1 MQSFMKQ
8 INLLNCILL
17 TGILAFG
24 YFVLLPILTKEVRVP
39 ISPATPKVAEPQKEA
54 AEQVINPPLQE
65 YAMVAEK
72 NLFHPDRIIPSKK
85 EEIVIPK
92 PEFVLYGTL
101 ITDNVSIAYMSDKK
115 AVRATPGRGQR
126 QTSLKLGETVSGYT
140 LREVLHDRV
149 VMVNGDDRI
158 EVKVISPGSK
168 KDRGAT
174 GGATAPVPAG
184 PMSPTTPAPMMPPS
198 TGAPQM
204 APSMTPSAAPA
215 PIPGTGGNAIRTRR
229 H

>member
-1 MQSFMKQ
+1 MRH

-24 YFVLLPILTKEVRVP
+24 YFVLQPIFTKEVKVP
-39 ISPATPKVAEPQKEA
+39 LSPTKQKVADQQKEV
-54 AEQVINPPLQE
+54 AEQAINPPLQG
-65 YAMVAEK
+65 YAVVAET
-72 NLFHPDRIIPSKK
+72 NLFHPDRIIPTKK
-85 EEIVIPK
+85 VEIVIPR

-101 ITDNVSIAYMSDKK
+101 IADKVSIAYMSDKK
-115 AVRATPGRGQR
+115 AVHTTLGRGQR
-126 QTSLKLGETVSGYT
+126 QTSLKIGETVSGYT

-149 VMVNGDDRI
+149 VMVNGENRI

-174 GGATAPVPAG
+174 GSATAPGAVG
-184 PMSPTTPAPMMPPS
+184 PMLPTTPAPMMSPS
-198 TGAPQM
+198 AGAPQM

-215 PIPGTGGNAIRTRR
+215 PIPGTGGTAIRTRM

>member
-1 MQSFMKQ
+1 MKQ

-17 TGILAFG
+17 AGILAFG
-24 YFVLLPILTKEVRVP
+24 FFILLPILTKEVRVP
-39 ISPATPKVAEPQKEA
+39 ISRATPKVAEQQKEA
-54 AEQVINPPLQE
+54 AEQAINPPLQE

-92 PEFVLYGTL
+92 PEFILYGTL

-115 AVRATPGRGQR
+115 AARTTPGRGQR
-126 QTSLKLGETVSGYT
+126 QTSLKIGETMSGYT

-149 VMVNGDDRI
+149 VMVNGDNRI

-174 GGATAPVPAG
+174 GGATAPV
-184 PMSPTTPAPMMPPS
+184 
-198 TGAPQM
+198 
-204 APSMTPSAAPA
+204 APA
-215 PIPGTGGNAIRTRR
+215 PIPGTSGTAIRTRM